1 MEEQLQSL
9 TEQDVDEI
17 LKIAVNK
24 SSVSDDVLRER
35 LQMSANELGISPETL
50 AEAQREYA
58 LKRKDILAQNAREE
72 LVRQYRESG
81 RKNLIQHVITYAIV
95 CGGFLILNFVTSP
108 REIWAVFPAMFWG
121 IGVMT
126 HAIGWLTGQKNP
138 TEEELAK
145 FQETGQVDSR
155 PRSHRHR

>member
-35 LQMSANELGISPETL
+35 LALSANELGISPEAL
-50 AEAQREYA
+50 EEAQREYA
-58 LKRKDILAQNAREE
+58 LKKKEILAERAREE
-72 LVRQYRESG
+72 LIRQYNESG
-81 RKNLIQHVITYAIV
+81 RKGLVQHVMIYAIV
-95 CGGFLILNFVTSP
+95 CGSLLVMNLVRSP
-108 REIWAVFPAMFWG
+108 GELWSIFPIMGWG
-121 IGVMT
+121 IGVMS
-126 HAIGWLTGQKNP
+126 HAIGWLTSRKNP

-145 FQETGQVDSR
+145 FQENGFVDSR
-155 PRSHRHR
+155 PRSIRHR